1 MWFTPDALPST
12 EVAGF
17 AKRVEELGYTK
28 LWFGEAFGRDPFA
41 QLSFLGQHTKTLG
54 LATGIANIYHR
65 HPGVM
70 LQGANTVA
78 EQTGGRVTLGLGVSS
93 PVIVSKM
100 RGIDYDKPL
109 SFLRGYLDAMEAARY
124 TSIAPPDPVPIVLA
138 ALGPKMLELAAER
151 TAGAHPYNVPPEH
164 TAMARSVMGPDA
176 GLYVEQK
183 VILTSSADQARAIA
197 AQVMAFYARAP
208 GYRNAWKRL
217 GFTDDDIDGPTTRW
231 LDAMVVWGDADT
243 INARIAEHADA
254 GATHVC
260 IQPLHPEHGMAQVD
274 YDALEAL
281 RPT

>member
-1 MWFTPDALPST
+1 MWFTPEALPAADT
-12 EVAGF
+12 ATF
-17 AKRVEELGYTK
+17 AKRVEELGYSK

-41 QLSFLGQHTKTLG
+41 QLSFLGQHTTTLE

-78 EQTGGRVTLGLGVSS
+78 EQIGGRVTLGLGVSS

-100 RGIDYDKPL
+100 RGIDYEKPL
-109 SFLRGYLDAMEAARY
+109 SFMRAYLDAMDAARY
-124 TSIAPPDPVPIVLA
+124 TSVAPPEPVPVVLA

-164 TAMARSVMGPDA
+164 TAMAREVMGPDA
-176 GLYVEQK
+176 GLFVEQK
-183 VILTSSADQARAIA
+183 VMLTSNAEQARAIA
-197 AQVMAFYARAP
+197 AQVMAFYSRAP

-217 GFTDDDIDGPTTRW
+217 GFSDDDIDGPSNRW
-231 LDAMVVWGDADT
+231 LDAMVVWGDADA
-243 INARIAEHADA
+243 IKERVAEHGDA

-274 YDALEAL
+274 YEALEAL
-281 RPT
+281 RPS